1 MREKHTF
8 YNWHDLRKPMGAMKA
23 KFTYKEFTL
32 LAGILVALI
41 IVLALWLR
49 PITADSSDVS
59 RKLIPPVA
67 KPAAKAVVE
76 KAFILIKDTF

>member
-1 MREKHTF
+1 MKKHTF
-8 YNWHDLRKPMGAMKA
+8 YSWHDLRKPISAMKA

-49 PITADSSDVS
+49 PITAESGDVS
-59 RKLIPPVA
+59 KKLIPPVA

-76 KAFILIKDTF
+76 KALILIQESF